1 MNSTKIKNA
10 DFPLW
15 WPSALVKELR
25 QGLRTPLFIGALCA
39 APIILSII
47 FLFSFIEIKP
57 NKGLMDPE
65 VCNVVLWGLL
75 VVSTCVLIPI
85 RALGSVTAE
94 LTSKNIELLLLT
106 RQTSFRIVTG
116 KWFSFMLQTLLM
128 ISITL
133 PFIFIRY
140 FYGDVNL
147 LSDMISIL
155 LLFGC
160 SAILTAFGLWFSG
173 FGGILKT
180 LFSLS
185 VFSCIF
191 GVTFLITEGANELA
205 DELGNGTWDGILFFF
220 YIGLCV
226 FIISYIFITFARRW
240 FAPASEN
247 TFFQARKLMLP
258 IVFIALLVQFFTL
271 DTSFD
276 DFSMA
281 ITGISLWIAAF
292 IAFIDMNTPSYL
304 MPVHLTQ
311 KYVAKVPGFLK
322 SLLLP
327 GFPSAA
333 YYLAVVGVMFGL
345 YAYILIDLDGSHGAE
360 YSIMYYCALA
370 ISAWYMMM
378 VPALMIKMF
387 WKNLK
392 GSAPIIIYVAISGAL
407 SFFIGIMEIIEFYIP
422 FIPGASFVGLMSCS
436 DNLTHWHE
444 MGGYLIIAS
453 LMELVI
459 GVVLLKS
466 LNGEWYKVRKA
477 SKAPQLSI
485 EESN

>member
-1 MNSTKIKNA
+1 MNTTKLKNA

-57 NKGLMDPE
+57 NKGLMEPE
-65 VCNVVLWGLL
+65 ACNIVLWGLL

-116 KWFSFMLQTLLM
+116 KWISFMLQTLLM

-180 LFSLS
+180 LFSLL
-185 VFSCIF
+185 VFSSIF

-205 DELGNGTWDGILFFF
+205 SELGSGAWECIFTFFF
-220 YIGLCV
+220 VVVLV
-226 FIISYIFITFARRW
+226 FVISYIFITFARRW

-247 TFFQARKLMLP
+247 TFFQVRKLMLP
-258 IVFIALLVQFFTL
+258 ILAMALLGYYLTA
-271 DTSFD
+271 DTAFD
-276 DFSMA
+276 DFAAVISA
-281 ITGISLWIAAF
+281 ITLWIAVF
-292 IAFIDMNTPSYL
+292 IGIIDMNTPSYL

-311 KYVAKVPGFLK
+311 KHIVKVPGFLK

-333 YYLAVVGVMFGL
+333 YFMAAVSVIWGL
-345 YAYILIDLDGSHGAE
+345 FMYIVVDIDGTRGSDF
-360 YSIMYYCALA
+360 SIMLYCAIA
-370 ISAWYMMM
+370 ISSWYMLM

-392 GSAPIIIYVAISGAL
+392 GAAPIVIYVAIAGAL
-407 SFFIGIMEIIEFYIP
+407 IFFIVIMGMIEFYIP
-422 FIPGASFVGLMSCS
+422 LIPGGSFAGLMSCS
-436 DNLTHWHE
+436 DNLTQWHE
-444 MGGYLIIAS
+444 MGGYLIISS
-453 LMELVI
+453 LMELVVGI
-459 GVVLLKS
+459 VLLRC
-466 LNGEWYKVRKA
+466 LNSEWYKVRKA
-477 SKAPQLSI
+477 SKNPQEAI
-485 EESN
+485 KETN